1 MNSSLEWNI
10 PSTGSQTL
18 MNQYEEL
25 RALVLKKGSLSSN
38 NPLGFSALRFRG
50 MASWVE
56 ILSSGLTC
64 TSQENLPYFQE
75 EIINNINQLYKNNT
89 FIQSIHEEATRI
101 LTNMVMY
108 TQKEMKGTNHA

>member
-10 PSTGSQTL
+10 PSTDSQAL

-25 RALVLKKGSLSSN
+25 RELVLKKVSLSSN
-38 NPLGFSALRFRG
+38 NSLGFSALRFRG

-56 ILSSGLTC
+56 VLSSDLTC
-64 TSQENLPYFQE
+64 TSQENFPYFQE
-75 EIINNINQLYKNNT
+75 ETINNIDKFYKNNV
-89 FIQSIHEEATRI
+89 FLQSIHEEATRI

-108 TQKEMKGTNHA
+108 TQKEMKGINHA